1 MKDILTIKPEELH
14 RDVDDENFQMSDAE
28 QLLGHRCDEIDTK
41 KKYHLMRECASELK
55 EVMRANNLIALAAP
69 QIGYN
74 CRIFCIQFEK
84 TIKTFINPII
94 TSAKGLELS
103 RESDVSLPGMEFIRV
118 RHNDI
123 VVTYQNPMGKI
134 ESGRMVGAS
143 ATLVQ
148 KEIDYL
154 DGLLLS
160 DVGLEVDEDFD
171 NATDEER
178 QEVIDAYLDS
188 IDLMSKK
195 LDDMIHEDKD
205 TKAIAEAI
213 DFIASVEKGETI
225 LSEDVITA
233 QRIDKKDTDE

>member
-1 MKDILTIKPEELH
+1 MKDILVIRPEDLH
-14 RDVDDENFQMSDAE
+14 REVTDDYQMCDAE

-41 KKYHLMRECASELK
+41 KKYQLMRECASELK
-55 EVMRANNLIALAAP
+55 AVMREKNLIALAAP

-74 CRIFCIQFEK
+74 CRIFCVQFEK

-94 TSAKGLELS
+94 TNAKGLELS
-103 RESDVSLPGMEFIRV
+103 EETDVSLPGMRFIRV

-123 VVTYQNPMGKI
+123 NITYQTPLGKI

-160 DVGLEVDEDFD
+160 DVGLEIDEAFD
-171 NATDEER
+171 NATEEER
-178 QEVIDAYLDS
+178 QEVLDAYLDS
-188 IDLMSKK
+188 LDLMSKK
-195 LDDMIHEDKD
+195 LDDMIHEDAD
-205 TKAIAEAI
+205 TKQIAEAI
-213 DFIASVEKGETI
+213 DFITSVEKGETI
-225 LSEDVITA
+225 LSEDVVTT
-233 QRIDKKDTDE
+233 QRIDNNNTDE

>member
-1 MKDILTIKPEELH
+1 MKDIITIKPEDLQ
-14 RDVDDENFQMSDAE
+14 RDIDAEDFQMSDAE
-28 QLLGHRCDEIDTK
+28 QLLSHRCDEIDTK
-41 KKYHLMRECASELK
+41 KKYNLMRECASNLK
-55 EVMRANNLIALAAP
+55 EVMRAKNLIALAAP

-103 RESDVSLPGMEFIRV
+103 RESDVSLPGKEYIRI

-123 VVTYQNPMGKI
+123 IITYQNTFGKI

-154 DGLLLS
+154 DGLLLC

-171 NATDEER
+171 NATEEER

-188 IDLMSKK
+188 IDMMSKK
-195 LDDMIHEDKD
+195 LDDMIHEDTD
-205 TKAIAEAI
+205 TKDIAKAI
-213 DFIASVEKGETI
+213 DFITSVEKGETI
-225 LSEDVITA
+225 LSEDVVTG
-233 QRIDKKDTDE
+233 QRIDNQTDE